1 MFETVIVYAC
11 GSYYGI
17 WWDEK
22 KKGEDIKV
30 FAWVQG
36 SKCQKKKTKETKKT
50 KTKTK
55 TKVVAINGKG
65 Y

>member
-1 MFETVIVYAC
+1 MFETVIFYAC

-22 KKGEDIKV
+22 KKKKKGEDIKF

-36 SKCQKKKTKETKKT
+36 SKWQKKK
-50 KTKTK
+50 K

>member
-1 MFETVIVYAC
+1 MEY
-11 GSYYGI
+11 
-17 WWDEK
+17 DEMKKKKK

-36 SKCQKKKTKETKKT
+36 SKWQKKKK
-50 KTKTK
+50 K